1 MLQVEPSTGIKEPC
15 ALIIPLTS
23 IAHEA
28 PLGDHPSEPLYT
40 VVTFPEEW
48 NKLRG
53 RMPDQAIEAGIRTG
67 ELNDNPILIAF
78 AGIKPSSGYSITFKS
93 VVQEGNQ
100 LFIHIFHTK
109 PSLNKIVE
117 PATTLPYHLVT
128 LPKEKL
134 YPAPILTFVFY
145 DEKENALNQGY
156 IKLGSTNKWKE
167 GDNEICD

>member
-1 MLQVEPSTGIKEPC
+1 MLQIEPSTEIEEPST
-15 ALIIPLTS
+15 LDISITD

-40 VVTFPEEW
+40 VVTFPKEW

-53 RMPDQAIEAGIRTG
+53 RIPDRAIEAGIRTG
-67 ELNDNPILIAF
+67 ELNDNLILIAF
-78 AGIKPSSGYSITFKS
+78 AGVKPSSGYSITFKR
-93 VVQEGNQ
+93 VVQEGDY

-117 PATTLPYHLVT
+117 PASTLPYHLVR

-134 YPAPILTFVFY
+134 YPARILTFEFY
-145 DEKENALNQGY
+145 DEKENTLSQGY
-156 IKLGSTNKWKE
+156 IKL
-167 GDNEICD
+167 